1 MVAVLHAFIKS
12 CIAVTYSC
20 FPNFPCSS
28 DHRTGRATKYFQRE
42 REEGEQRMFDNGVA
56 LALHWKLHLPG
67 VPTVY
72 SNRHIYIPTTP
83 KAERL

>member
-1 MVAVLHAFIKS
+1 MRTTYVLCLCS
-12 CIAVTYSC
+12 DT
-20 FPNFPCSS
+20 PNY
-28 DHRTGRATKYFQRE
+28 RTGRATKYFQRE
-42 REEGEQRMFDNGVA
+42 REEEEQRVFDNGVA